1 MSEDKEKKCCSDR
14 ENEIIRGFKFG
25 FGFFLAF
32 LAGFLI
38 VDLLAIVIYLIAK
51 SAGVNF

>member
-1 MSEDKEKKCCSDR
+1 MSEDKEKSICC
-14 ENEIIRGFKFG
+14 EGNEIIRGFKFG

-38 VDLLAIVIYLIAK
+38 VDILAIAIYLIAK
-51 SAGVNF
+51 AAGFNF

>member
-1 MSEDKEKKCCSDR
+1 MAEEEKKECCKG
-14 ENEIIRGFKFG
+14 NEIIRGFKFG

-38 VDLLAIVIYLIAK
+38 VDLLAIIIYLIAK
-51 SAGVNF
+51 AAGFSF

>member
-1 MSEDKEKKCCSDR
+1 MSDIKDKKVCC
-14 ENEIIRGFKFG
+14 EGNEIIKGFRFG

-38 VDLLAIVIYLIAK
+38 VDLLVIVIYLIAK
-51 SAGVNF
+51 ATGFSF